1 MSVSVLQPSSH
12 FDAAHIEPKES
23 NVEVAEVSSESPAA
37 EIIQPQESKVEELPT
52 DLAVAELEI
61 IHFNRLQ
68 AGDEAE
74 SAKLFK
80 ACTGQGFFYLDLQDV
95 DPAILESIEQV
106 YQLDEDLYNLPDEE
120 KLRFDV
126 DKLSPLK
133 LNG

>member
-1 MSVSVLQPSSH
+1 MSVSIVQPSSH
-12 FDAAHIEPKES
+12 FDGAELESYKTEYTTLSQPKEPK
-23 NVEVAEVSSESPAA
+23 VEVAEV
-37 EIIQPQESKVEELPT
+37 SKVEELPT
-52 DLAVAELEI
+52 DLPVAQLEI

-95 DPAILESIEQV
+95 EPAVLEAIEQI